1 MKKIIFL
8 ISIFLLQVTSVFA
21 ESFLHNY
28 PMQTFACICL
38 DSVLCQR
45 FLGNTGKDNQG
56 GKAFKEVVACL
67 KEKFSVDLEKDL
79 EQCGVFV
86 VPGQGGVGFLGMVSG
101 NFKNDSL
108 ISLAKGLIPR
118 DKKEEI
124 KFETVS
130 INGKEIQSILADKD
144 KRVIFL
150 KDGLLL
156 ITNDSTFS
164 MIKNNGITFA
174 EAPKDVAQLMKK
186 NKNFLYVSKIA
197 MMFLSMAKLPP
208 ELISG
213 IDSIAAFM
221 NDDAINIDIS
231 LNSPSTA
238 EKMKEALENKRN
250 EYNQNYLKD
259 IEKNK
264 KILAD
269 GNVNDLA
276 KTIGM
281 MYSNSKSKEFIDS
294 INLSVNEN
302 SLLISTKPE
311 FSKIVFG
318 IIGSAAA
325 FTFNNP
331 NFENASKEARKRA
344 CFSNQRVLQGAV
356 EMYNM
361 DSPTMMS
368 TLDMEELVKTH
379 YIKHIPDKPEE
390 ECEYENIGDLAGD
403 GYVNC
408 KFHGSPWAK

>member
-1 MKKIIFL
+1 M
-8 ISIFLLQVTSVFA
+8 LQVSSVFA
-21 ESFLHNY
+21 ESFLNNY

-38 DSVLCQR
+38 DSVWCQR
-45 FLGNTGKDNQG
+45 FLGNTGKDNQSE
-56 GKAFKEVVACL
+56 KAFKEVAACL

-101 NFKNDSL
+101 NFKTDNL
-108 ISLAKGLIPR
+108 ISLAQSFIPR

-130 INGKEIQSILADKD
+130 VNGKELQSILANKD

-156 ITNDSTFS
+156 ITNDSTFNL
-164 MIKNNGITFA
+164 IKNNGITFA
-174 EAPKDVAQLMKK
+174 EAPKDVAQLMEK
-186 NKNFLYVSKIA
+186 NKNFIYISKVA
-197 MMFLSMAKLPP
+197 MMFLSMLKLPP

-221 NDDAINIDIS
+221 NDEAINVEITF
-231 LNSPSTA
+231 NSQSSA
-238 EKMKEALENKRN
+238 EKMQTELENKRN

-259 IEKNK
+259 FEKNK

-269 GNVNDLA
+269 GELNKLS

-281 MYSNSKSKEFIDS
+281 MYSSSKSKEFIDA
-294 INLSVNEN
+294 INLKVNGN
-302 SLLISTKPE
+302 ILSITTKLE
-311 FSKIVFG
+311 MTKIIPG
-318 IIGSAAA
+318 IIGATTI
-325 FTFNNP
+325 FTLNNP
-331 NFENASKEARKRA
+331 NFEAARKDARTKA
-344 CFSNQRVLQGAV
+344 CFSNIRVLQGAV

-361 DSPTMMS
+361 DNATMMS

-379 YIKHIPDKPEE
+379 YIKHIPDKPEP
-390 ECEYENIGDLAGD
+390 ECEYESIGDLTQD

-408 KFHGSPWAK
+408 KFHGSPSKQK